1 MATAAGGAADYTHAI
16 SIRSATMFPA
26 LIAGRIACAVLAFLG
41 LTHLYWAAGGRAGK
55 QAAVPSSNGAPLFKP
70 SALGTALIGL
80 ILLAM
85 AAWVAAASG
94 TLVAPIPQGALRIGA
109 FALAAVFTLRAV
121 GDFRYVGFF
130 KRVRGSVFA
139 QRDTWMYSP
148 LCVVLAG
155 LIVAATSR

>member
-1 MATAAGGAADYTHAI
+1 MLLTLVA
-16 SIRSATMFPA
+16 S
-26 LIAGRIACAVLAFLG
+26 RIACAVLAFLG
-41 LTHLYWAAGGRAGK
+41 LTHLYWAAGGSAGK
-55 QAAVPSSNGAPLFKP
+55 QAALPSVGGVPVFTP
-70 SALGTALIGL
+70 SAVGTALVGL

-94 TLVAPIPQGALRIGA
+94 ALATPFPHSVLRIGA
-109 FALAAVFTLRAV
+109 LALAAVFALRAV

-155 LIVAATSR
+155 LIAVAASR